1 MPTAASIPSLYR
13 KPFWVAGILALA
25 GVGLLGLGVVRAEA
39 SHNQDWY
46 AACAFGVLLLI
57 SGVVTAAVYG
67 ALELKFRRLI
77 SGQGVLLD
85 WTLPP
90 ELQEEQARRLAAD
103 IVANNKA
110 VLAIMVGFCLLFA
123 IILPFGVK
131 DGDGP
136 LMAGICLGLAV
147 FLSVTCLVITLYRVR
162 KAKRGH
168 PQILLSAE
176 AAYVN
181 GELHSWTLPG
191 TSLDEVE
198 IHETEKFGRTRR
210 PAIVIR
216 YTETTRA
223 GPNTHTVV
231 VPIPDGKR
239 DEAEA
244 AIQVFAIQAQSTRD

>member
-1 MPTAASIPSLYR
+1 MATAASIPGLYR
-13 KPFWVAGILALA
+13 KPFWVAGILVLA
-25 GVGLLGLGVVRAEA
+25 GIGLVGTGGIRAEA
-39 SHNQDWY
+39 THNQDWY
-46 AACAFGVLLLI
+46 AACAFGLLFLI
-57 SGVVTAAVYG
+57 SGIVTAAVYG

-136 LMAGICLGLAV
+136 LMAGICLGLAA
-147 FLSVTCLVITLYRVR
+147 FLSVTCLVITFCRVR
-162 KAKRGH
+162 KAKRGQ
-168 PQILLSAE
+168 PRILLSAD

-181 GELHSWTLPG
+181 GELHCWTFPG
-191 TSLDEVE
+191 TSLDGAE
-198 IHETEKFGRTRR
+198 IHEAEKFGRTRR

-223 GPNTHTVV
+223 GPNTHSVV
-231 VPIPDGKR
+231 IPIPDGKR
-239 DEAEA
+239 NEAEA
-244 AIQVFAIQAQSTRD
+244 AIQAIAIKAQTLRD